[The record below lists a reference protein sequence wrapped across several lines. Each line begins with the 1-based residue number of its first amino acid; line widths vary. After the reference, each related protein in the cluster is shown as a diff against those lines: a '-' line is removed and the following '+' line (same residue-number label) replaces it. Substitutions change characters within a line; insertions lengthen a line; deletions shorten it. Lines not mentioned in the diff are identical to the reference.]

1 MPKVKKVTT
10 DEKPKKKYNGIS
22 PLDFIKFLTSNKTKW
37 EDLPDDVKKQYPI
50 YIINLWLSMNYD
62 LVPLINLVQG
72 YNLTPSMHYKV
83 LLDLLPNQLPF
94 SSFIKSKLTDVE
106 KKMSNEVIEFI
117 SMQEKWSNKETIDNL
132 NLILLFNPDIIN
144 EYLLRYGLTEKNL
157 KKIV

>member
-1 MPKVKKVTT
+1 MPRVKKVTT
-10 DEKPKKKYNGIS
+10 DEKPKKQYNGTS